1 MESLMAIKASGD
13 MFPSLLVAG
22 PLVAGAL
29 VPSAGVC
36 PVCDHESDWTVVV
49 RAAKRSLR
57 EAARP
62 PPPPVATPA
71 PRRARA
77 PAPAPASDD
86 DDVFDLTQTQATQET
101 VAPDESDDDDVVDLC
116 SPVPP
121 IL

>member
-1 MESLMAIKASGD
+1 V
-13 MFPSLLVAG
+13 P
-22 PLVAGAL
+22 PAGA
-29 VPSAGVC
+29 C
-36 PVCDHESDWTVVV
+36 PTCDHESDWTVVV

-86 DDVFDLTQTQATQET
+86 DDVVDLTQQATQET

-121 IL
+121 SSVVV

>member
-1 MESLMAIKASGD
+1 MPAAS
-13 MFPSLLVAG
+13 S
-22 PLVAGAL
+22 
-29 VPSAGVC
+29 C

-121 IL
+121 AL

>member
-1 MESLMAIKASGD
+1 M
-13 MFPSLLVAG
+13 P
-22 PLVAGAL
+22 PAGA
-29 VPSAGVC
+29 C
-36 PVCDHESDWTVVV
+36 PTCDHESDWTVVV

-57 EAARP
+57 EAAR

-116 SPVPP
+116 SPVVPP
-121 IL
+121 AL